1 MNDQTIASKIE
12 DLLKKMRIN
21 VDRVERVESDT
32 YTTFLIHSPDASMLI
47 GNRGE
52 NLDALSF
59 VIRRIVE
66 RDINEGEDRPVF
78 VVDVNNYQTKKIKE
92 LIDSVELSVRRAKL
106 FRQDIEL
113 SPMTS
118 YERMIIHSAFSNDP
132 EITTQSEGEGRFRR
146 VVLKYSS
153 QKSSRAYEV

>member
-1 MNDQTIASKIE
+1 MDDKNIASTIE
-12 DLLKKMRIN
+12 NLLKTMRVK
-21 VDRVERVESDT
+21 VDRVEQVRSDS

-59 VIRRIVE
+59 LIRRIVE
-66 RDINEGEDRPVF
+66 RKIDKDEDRPVF
-78 VVDVNNYQTKKIKE
+78 VVDVNNYQTKKIQE

-118 YERMIIHSAFSNDP
+118 YERMIIHSAFSSDP
-132 EITTQSEGEGRFRR
+132 EITTESEGEGRFRR

-153 QKSSRAYEV
+153 EKAAHNI